1 MASPSSGAAGT
12 TEPWQGGLTAAGA
25 PPGLPDLSSGG
36 LTIVTQQSAVASGA
50 SGALVSYHEGI
61 FTRQFWS
68 TGPPVPFLIEI
79 LPRQQVHKILDQVI
93 EQLRGP
99 GSGLDDIPLRAFAEA
114 ARLYLEPDPS
124 DRFTAA
130 VFGPIT
136 QPSPGELTGEVS
148 WPSGTA
154 GTVLG
159 STSGV
164 SAQTHLA
171 PVPAGNP
178 TPLREADLRSLAL
191 ALENAVATQPIDPL
205 WQQMLSFAQDA
216 LP

>member
-1 MASPSSGAAGT
+1 MTSPSPGAET
-12 TEPWQGGLTAAGA
+12 TEPWQGGLTAAGG

-36 LTIVTQQSAVASGA
+36 LTVVTQQSATAA
-50 SGALVSYHEGI
+50 SGALVCYQAGV

-68 TGPPVPFLIEI
+68 TGPPVPLLIEL
-79 LPRQQVHKILDQVI
+79 LPRQQVQQVLDQVL
-93 EQLRGP
+93 ESLRGP
-99 GSGLDDIPLRAFAEA
+99 GSGLDDIPVRAFAEA
-114 ARLYLEPDPS
+114 ARLYLEPGPS
-124 DRFTAA
+124 DRFTEA
-130 VFGPIT
+130 VFGSIA
-136 QPSPGELTGEVS
+136 QPNPGELTGDVS

-159 STSGV
+159 SANRV

-178 TPLREADLRSLAL
+178 TPLREADLRSLVQ
-191 ALENAVATQPIDPL
+191 ALEKAIATAPIDPL
-205 WQQMLSFAQDA
+205 WQQMLTFAQDA